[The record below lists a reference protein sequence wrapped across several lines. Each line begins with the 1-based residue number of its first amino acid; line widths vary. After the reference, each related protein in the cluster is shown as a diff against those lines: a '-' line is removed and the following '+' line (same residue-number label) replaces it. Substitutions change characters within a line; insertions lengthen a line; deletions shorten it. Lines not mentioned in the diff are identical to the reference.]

1 MSVLP
6 APEEK
11 AAVVEAMFDRVAPS
25 YERLNHLISGGQD
38 RRWRHRL
45 VRDLALAPRF
55 AAVAAVE
62 KLARLHRDFRSLLCN
77 FVNFADFYSRDRWAV
92 FQAGTLYLDGRS
104 TELCVRVEFSKNKF
118 MRVRPRNVSSFL
130 TFFSRSGANASAR
143 SKRFSA
149 SKRSRSPMA
158 RRCL

>member
-45 VRDLALAPRF
+45 VRDLALAPGSRVLDL
-55 AAVAAVE
+55 ACGTGDLCRDLDQV
-62 KLARLHRDFRSLLCN
+62 LAR
-77 FVNFADFYSRDRWAV
+77 V
-92 FQAGTLYLDGRS
+92 GG
-104 TELCVRVEFSKNKF
+104 
-118 MRVRPRNVSSFL
+118 
-130 TFFSRSGANASAR
+130 
-143 SKRFSA
+143 
-149 SKRSRSPMA
+149 
-158 RRCL
+158 

>member
-104 TELCVRVEFSKNKF
+104 TELCVRVDGPNPLAATSKVYLAYCACSRAGSAPMTIAAAFTQDRKSTRLN
-118 MRVRPRNVSSFL
+118 SSH
-130 TFFSRSGANASAR
+130 T
-143 SKRFSA
+143 
-149 SKRSRSPMA
+149 
-158 RRCL
+158 